1 MRIIGGRLGGR
12 LFDGP
17 GSDVT
22 RPTSDRV
29 REGVASALAAR
40 DAFQDAVVLDLFA
53 GTGAWGFESLSR
65 GAASAVLVDRDRR
78 AGAAITKNAA
88 TLGLKQH
95 TQLVAVDL
103 FKDPQAFLKRLP
115 TSRPFTLVFVDPPYA
130 EVSKVADLLAAI
142 VKHGAVAKDALFV
155 LERASRDAATAADFL
170 APVASY
176 RYGDTSVD
184 LVRLQLGAESP

>member
-17 GSDVT
+17 ASDVT

-40 DAFQDAVVLDLFA
+40 NAFQDASVLDLFA
-53 GTGAWGFESLSR
+53 GTGAWAFESLSR
-65 GAASAVLVDRDRR
+65 GASSAVLVDRDRR

-88 TLGLKQH
+88 NLGLTTH
-95 TQLVAVDL
+95 AQLIAVDL
-103 FKDPQAFLKRLP
+103 LKDPQAFLKRLQP
-115 TSRPFTLVFVDPPYA
+115 PHAFSLVFVDPPYA
-130 EVSKVADLLAAI
+130 EVAKVADLLAAI
-142 VKHGAVAKDALFV
+142 VKHGAVAPGALFV
-155 LERASRDAATAADFL
+155 LERASRDAATTADFL

-184 LVRLQLGAESP
+184 LVRLQLGAETP